1 MSGEGAH
8 RTSYKQYILPSVQI
22 KDYNNMAKEQ
32 NFFNKPVKNDSGRW
46 LQNWLFA
53 GLYVIEVILYNYS
66 NRFK

>member
-22 KDYNNMAKEQ
+22 KDDNNMANEQ